1 MKHTAYIAI
10 GSNIDDPYQNCIEAI
25 HKISKNDSIKV
36 ISKSSFYKTSPVGG
50 VEQDWFI
57 NCAIKIN
64 TSLTSDSL
72 LFNLLNIE
80 SVMGRIRGGKWG
92 PRLIDLDLLF
102 YDSLISNKKK
112 LTIPHPEIQKRN
124 FVLMPLSDIAE
135 NLIHPVLKK
144 TIGDLLKE
152 STDNA
157 AVNRLDNTI

>member
-1 MKHTAYIAI
+1 MTHTAYIAI

-25 HKISKNDSIKV
+25 HKISKNDSIKI
-36 ISKSSFYKTSPVGG
+36 ISKSSFYQTSPVGG

-80 SVMGRIRGGKWG
+80 SEMGRVRKERWG

-102 YDSLISNKKK
+102 YDNLILNQTKI
-112 LTIPHPEIQKRN
+112 TIPHPEIQKRN
-124 FVLMPLSDIAE
+124 FVLIPLAEIAK
-135 NLIHPVLKK
+135 NLIHPTLKK
-144 TIGDLLKE
+144 TIGDLVKE

-157 AVNRLDNTI
+157 TVNKLDYII

>member
-10 GSNIDDPYQNCIEAI
+10 GSNIGNPYQNCTEAI
-25 HKISKNDSIKV
+25 HKISNNDSIKI
-36 ISKSSFYKTSPVGG
+36 ISKSSFYQTSPVGG

-157 AVNRLDNTI
+157 AVNRLDTTI